1 MSVDNVSVKNMS
13 VEKVSVKKMSGCHIS
28 ALPPSFN
35 HSDKNVSFL
44 KMQNA
49 N

>member
-28 ALPPSFN
+28 AVSPSFN